1 MSVGHEK
8 DSILILEASPLGVT
22 WEKTFLSLPVVF
34 KPGSQ
39 FMYNSGASYMLSS
52 IIKKATGQ
60 TAHEYLKSRLYQALN
75 IVNTT
80 WGENFEGIN
89 MGASHLRMPT
99 EGIAKFGQLY
109 LQKGMWNGQ
118 QILSKEWVAAASSKQ
133 IESGKND
140 SSWGYGY
147 GYQFWMNP
155 PGGFRAD
162 GAFGQFSMVLP
173 ELDAVVVITSESIST
188 KTTMQIVWDK
198 LLPEMKDAPLKKN
211 PDEHNKL
218 LEELKALK
226 YDPPKMIASSSVESK
241 ISGKYFMLDKNEFN
255 ARSVSFSFAKDK
267 CVFTLKED
275 GRLDIKITNGL
286 NFWIREGNLKPAPHS
301 LFSLRRID
309 FDSIVA
315 ASYTWQNENTLL
327 LTWRFIE
334 TVHGDCLTCIFDED
348 RITIKFLLSVNRLQ
362 NTKDDRADI
371 TGRMIV

>member
-1 MSVGHEK
+1 
-8 DSILILEASPLGVT
+8 
-22 WEKTFLSLPVVF
+22 
-34 KPGSQ
+34 
-39 FMYNSGASYMLSS
+39 
-52 IIKKATGQ
+52 
-60 TAHEYLKSRLYQALN
+60 
-75 IVNTT
+75 
-80 WGENFEGIN
+80 
-89 MGASHLRMPT
+89 
-99 EGIAKFGQLY
+99 
-109 LQKGMWNGQ
+109 
-118 QILSKEWVAAASSKQ
+118 
-133 IESGKND
+133 
-140 SSWGYGY
+140 
-147 GYQFWMNP
+147 
-155 PGGFRAD
+155 
-162 GAFGQFSMVLP
+162 
-173 ELDAVVVITSESIST
+173 
-188 KTTMQIVWDK
+188 
-198 LLPEMKDAPLKKN
+198 
-211 PDEHNKL
+211 
-218 LEELKALK
+218 LKALK